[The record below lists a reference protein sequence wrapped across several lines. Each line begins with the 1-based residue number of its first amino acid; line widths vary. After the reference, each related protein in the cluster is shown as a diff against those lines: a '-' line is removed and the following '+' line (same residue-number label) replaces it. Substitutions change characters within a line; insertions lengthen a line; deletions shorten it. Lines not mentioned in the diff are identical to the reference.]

1 MLLDKNLQL
10 INHSI
15 IVGRTASWTESI
27 AAIKVQLAP
36 LQYDIYTYNSDNAL
50 LSVEQLRSIQDQLI
64 LSVDKPRVVVIRAD
78 KFPLI
83 TQNAMLKMLEDGYE
97 KTIII
102 VVVPAGQ
109 RLLPTINSRVSV
121 VNLGLRIERKEVD
134 NWITLN
140 LSDRIDYLQK
150 LIDEGSFS
158 DFYYQIAMLTNDA
171 RELASH
177 NQAFVGWQKGVI
189 TNKVITE
196 YISMMV

>member
-150 LIDEGSFS
+150 LIDEG
-158 DFYYQIAMLTNDA
+158 L
-171 RELASH
+171 H
-177 NQAFVGWQKGVI
+177 G
-189 TNKVITE
+189 
-196 YISMMV
+196 